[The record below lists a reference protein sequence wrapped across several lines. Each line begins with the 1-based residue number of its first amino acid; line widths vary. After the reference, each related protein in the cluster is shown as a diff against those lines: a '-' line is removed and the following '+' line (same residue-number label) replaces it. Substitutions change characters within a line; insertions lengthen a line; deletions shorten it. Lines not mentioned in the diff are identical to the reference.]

1 VVAGRRLAGDPVQA
15 RDCGWGGLL
24 PNARVHV
31 LDSEH
36 VELLEEPVV
45 AELAE
50 IFLDGLRR
58 SDKPDLVPAHVGA
71 PATNDLELT
80 ISHLR

>member
-1 VVAGRRLAGDPVQA
+1 
-15 RDCGWGGLL
+15 
-24 PNARVHV
+24 V

-36 VELLEEPVV
+36 VELLKEPTV

-58 SDKPDLVPAHVGA
+58 SDNPDLVPAQVGA